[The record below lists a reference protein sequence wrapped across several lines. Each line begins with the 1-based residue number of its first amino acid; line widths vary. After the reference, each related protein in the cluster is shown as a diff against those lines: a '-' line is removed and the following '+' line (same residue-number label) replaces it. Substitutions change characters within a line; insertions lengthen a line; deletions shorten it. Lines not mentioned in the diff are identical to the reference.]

1 MAVRLTSL
9 LVSGPIAVP
18 LSSGGNVHLLPGQTS
33 DVLPDVEVAGNAKVD
48 KLVRRNMLRVE
59 TVGDAPD
66 APDKPPPA
74 RPAAGGKGDER
85 TETTES
91 TESTEGNP
99 SRRPRSR

>member
-18 LSSGGNVHLLPGQTS
+18 LSSGGNVHLLPGQSS
-33 DVLPDVEVAGNAKVD
+33 DVLPDVEVADNAKVD

-59 TVGDAPD
+59 TVDESPGAPD
-66 APDKPPPA
+66 EPSP
-74 RPAAGGKGDER
+74 AGGKGAGRTEA

-91 TESTEGNP
+91 NP